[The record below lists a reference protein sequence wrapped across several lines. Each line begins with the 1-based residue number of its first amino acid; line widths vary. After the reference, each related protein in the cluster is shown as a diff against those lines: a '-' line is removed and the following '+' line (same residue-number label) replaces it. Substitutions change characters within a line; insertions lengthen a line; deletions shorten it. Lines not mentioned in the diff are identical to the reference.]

1 MLLCKMSKKKEAKE
15 VISFSFFDRKWNNW
29 NPLRLIT
36 WVARQ
41 PKDSSNCPSSF
52 MFELW
57 KILLPLVTTLYEMQW
72 LEVLVP
78 TLTGNPT
85 IPLKIYLSTT
95 AVKYQFREIG
105 KKQQQSGSVIMSLCI
120 LNSTSHPCSF
130 LVKLFLHKVLH
141 TCSKLIW
148 ILVTNS
154 LVFIVITTMLV
165 IMVTLITI
173 TVLPKLTLFWV

>member
-1 MLLCKMSKKKEAKE
+1 MLLCKMSKKKEARE
-15 VISFSFFDRKWNNW
+15 VISFSF
-29 NPLRLIT
+29 LIASGIIGT
-36 WVARQ
+36 LLGSLHELPA
-41 PKDSSNCPSSF
+41 SSNCPSSF
-52 MFELW
+52 MFQLW

-85 IPLKIYLSTT
+85 MPFNYHCQTSIQRTGKETATVWLCNNLILHIERHFSPLFWSKL
-95 AVKYQFREIG
+95 
-105 KKQQQSGSVIMSLCI
+105 I
-120 LNSTSHPCSF
+120 LN
-130 LVKLFLHKVLH
+130 KVLH
-141 TCSKLIW
+141 MCSKLIW

-154 LVFIVITTMLV
+154 LVLNVITTMLV